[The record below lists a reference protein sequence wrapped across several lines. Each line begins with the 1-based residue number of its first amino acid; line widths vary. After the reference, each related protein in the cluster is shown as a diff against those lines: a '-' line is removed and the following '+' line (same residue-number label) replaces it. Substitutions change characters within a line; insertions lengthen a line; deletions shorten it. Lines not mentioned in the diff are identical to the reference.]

1 MTDTTDLRCCVCAET
16 HPQGTSDKF
25 SVCWGTM
32 YVFDGDQLVPDKH
45 LRALFCKAQCAGMH
59 YLPNEHGNADPA
71 DDWQRCTVCN
81 QQSWPNMS
89 FFTEHGEYLCDACI
103 EKRGMRIW
111 DVING
116 GKGVY
121 VRTDPQHESLNR
133 HHMKPDQRMRTARF
147 SVLISIGE
155 TDEAYSL

>member
-1 MTDTTDLRCCVCAET
+1 
-16 HPQGTSDKF
+16 
-25 SVCWGTM
+25 
-32 YVFDGDQLVPDKH
+32 
-45 LRALFCKAQCAGMH
+45 
-59 YLPNEHGNADPA
+59 
-71 DDWQRCTVCN
+71 
-81 QQSWPNMS
+81 
-89 FFTEHGEYLCDACI
+89 
-103 EKRGMRIW
+103 MRIW

-121 VRTDPQHESLNR
+121 VRTDPRHESLNR